1 MSWRHRHGASM
12 SQLVASGRSTL
23 ALDNVT
29 AHGGVSEVKR
39 LLVIALASVAL
50 MLTVQHAATADPPA
64 TNKNADPLTFLCTR
78 GTDVIQFQAVGIRQ
92 SAQIAG
98 QVLTDHSVI
107 VFVRLVVAGQ
117 IIFEVPGQAGRA
129 DLWSC
134 AVLSNPGTF
143 VDAFIT
149 PRR

>member
-1 MSWRHRHGASM
+1 
-12 SQLVASGRSTL
+12 
-23 ALDNVT
+23 
-29 AHGGVSEVKR
+29 
-39 LLVIALASVAL
+39 
-50 MLTVQHAATADPPA
+50 MLTIPHEAIADPPA

-78 GTDVIQFQAVGIRQ
+78 GTEVIQFQAVGIRQ

-98 QVLTDHSVI
+98 QVLTDNNVI
-107 VFVRLVVAGQ
+107 VFVRLIDDGQ
-117 IIFEVPGQAGRA
+117 VIFEVPGQAGRA

-134 AVLSNPGTF
+134 AVLGTGVF

>member
-1 MSWRHRHGASM
+1 MEVR
-12 SQLVASGRSTL
+12 
-23 ALDNVT
+23 
-29 AHGGVSEVKR
+29 EVKR
-39 LLVIALASVAL
+39 LFVLVLASIAL
-50 MLTVQHAATADPPA
+50 MLTIPHEAIADPPA

-78 GTDVIQFQAVGIRQ
+78 GTDAIQFQAVGIRQ

-107 VFVRLVVAGQ
+107 VFVRLIVNGQ
-117 IIFEVPGQAGRA
+117 VIFEVPGQAGRT

-134 AVLSNPGTF
+134 AVLSNPGVF

-149 PRR
+149 PPG